1 MEKTDLLFRMM
12 DDPGQYT
19 DEDNIPMNNGGKSSP
34 TVNVHRS
41 MR

>member
-19 DEDNIPMNNGGKSSP
+19 DEQWREILADSECAS
-34 TVNVHRS
+34 S